1 MHVENVLHVESQI
14 QISSP
19 WDWIRLVD
27 LIVIILTRMIQWRLM
42 LEEFDPKVLHVA
54 GKENDAADTQSRLD
68 TADNSNDEL
77 EWKTPLPPPEERDSN
92 YCSL

>member
-1 MHVENVLHVESQI
+1 
-14 QISSP
+14 
-19 WDWIRLVD
+19 
-27 LIVIILTRMIQWRLM
+27 M
-42 LEEFDPKVLHVA
+42 LEEFHPKVLHVA